1 MGTKDGVNRPVKT
14 VETVFG
20 VVEALRELDGGTVTE
35 VADHLGLAKS
45 TVHDHLTTLHDR
57 EYVAREGTT
66 YRVGLRFLD
75 KGNYART
82 TREIL
87 GAARPTLEEL
97 ATETGEIVWLYVEE
111 HGKAVVL
118 ERVQG
123 EHAVSTVGRVGLRTP
138 IHAPAAGKAMLAH
151 LPDERVAEIVDRHG
165 LAPVTGNTITD
176 PDRLHDELAT
186 IRDRG
191 FALNDEET
199 RPGLRAVGSAV
210 VCEGRVRGAV
220 SVSGPLNRLR
230 DHRFRERIPNHV
242 LGAANAI
249 ELMISE
255 SGNQ

>member
-1 MGTKDGVNRPVKT
+1 MGANDGVNRPVKT
-14 VETVFG
+14 VDTVFG

-45 TVHDHLTTLHDR
+45 TVHDHLTTLHDK
-57 EYVAREGTT
+57 EYVVKEGTT
-66 YRVGLRFLD
+66 YHVGLRFLD

-82 TREIL
+82 TKEIL
-87 GAARPTLEEL
+87 GASRPTLEEL
-97 ATETGEIVWLYVEE
+97 AGETGEIVWLYVEE

-151 LPDERVAEIVDRHG
+151 FPEERVDEIVDRYG
-165 LAPVTGNTITD
+165 LPTVTDNTITD
-176 PDRLHDELAT
+176 ADRLHEELAT
-186 IRDRG
+186 IRDQG

-210 VCEGRVRGAV
+210 VCDGRVIGAV

-230 DHRFRERIPNHV
+230 CERFREHIPNHV